1 MFRRKPTPAP
11 QPAWRERFD
20 RARELV
26 VAQSPPPWM
35 VERLDSLAALLVA
48 AEADHA
54 RIGEAVAQLDLD
66 RATSELKSAL
76 RSLGPAPSPE
86 QQRLVD
92 TLQARY
98 ESIHD
103 LINRRTAIRR
113 SIDQALA
120 DVDLLAARSVELG
133 ARDDRWRVDDTV
145 DRLRVE
151 MTALEQ
157 AHRELADL

>member
-1 MFRRKPTPAP
+1 MFRRRRTPEV
-11 QPAWRERFD
+11 QHAWRERFE
-20 RARELV
+20 RATALV
-26 VAQSPPPWM
+26 TAQSPPPWM
-35 VERLDSLAALLVA
+35 VDRLGTLDRLLVE

-54 RIGEAVAQLDLD
+54 RIGAAVAQLDLD
-66 RATSELKSAL
+66 RATAELKAAL

-86 QQRLVD
+86 QQRLAD

-103 LINRRTAIRR
+103 LINKQTAIRR

-120 DVDLLAARSVELG
+120 DVDLIAARSVELG
-133 ARDDRWRVDDTV
+133 ARDDRWRLDETAE
-145 DRLRVE
+145 RLRIE
-151 MTALEQ
+151 MTALEA